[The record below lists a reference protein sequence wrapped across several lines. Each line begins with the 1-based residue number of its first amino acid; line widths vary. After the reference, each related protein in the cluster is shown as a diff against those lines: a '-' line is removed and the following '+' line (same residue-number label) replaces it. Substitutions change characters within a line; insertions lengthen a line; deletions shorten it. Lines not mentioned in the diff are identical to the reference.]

1 MGHGVTAKLVNDFLG
16 STQIFT
22 SGISAAVE
30 KKLLRE
36 VAGTQLTFSQFK
48 LLKLVALRGPH
59 SLGDVAT
66 FLGISHAAA
75 SKAVDKLV
83 RRKLLR
89 RAEGQPDRRAIQLS
103 LTGSSRQLLA
113 AYEAAR
119 NRKLARLFGQF
130 SAAELHR
137 AAGLLDR
144 LSVGLINHSAPPDEL
159 CLQCGVYFRE
169 RCLLRDLVRRTCF
182 YEQHKSPEKGA
193 APSQDSA

>member
-1 MGHGVTAKLVNDFLG
+1 MAPSIRPNLVNDFLG
-16 STQIFT
+16 STQVFA
-22 SGISAAVE
+22 SGLGAIVE
-30 KKLLRE
+30 KQLLRD
-36 VAGTQLTFSQFK
+36 VAGSQITFSQFK
-48 LLKLVALRGPH
+48 LLKLVALKGPH
-59 SLGDVAT
+59 TLGDVAA

-89 RAEGQPDRRAIQLS
+89 RTEAQPDRRAIELS
-103 LTGSSRQLLA
+103 LTESSRQLLA
-113 AYEAAR
+113 AYEAAK
-119 NRKLARLFGQF
+119 NRKLAKIFGQF

-144 LSVGLINHSAPPDEL
+144 LSAGLINRSAPPDEL

-182 YEQHKSPEKGA
+182 YQQHKSPKKGTA
-193 APSQDSA
+193 TSPDSA